1 MLNPL
6 TVKRPRG
13 LLFIAVLM
21 ILFGLAEV
29 VTGFT
34 HSFFGINTST
44 AAFFTYSAAAIGVFY
59 AAAGLL
65 ILTMRKPAAAIAIA
79 LLVIDVIGRL
89 ALVATGFYPT
99 DTLRN
104 TFSIIAGTAI
114 VILFAIY
121 IGWKWKAFQ

>member
-1 MLNPL
+1 MEPI
-6 TVKRPRG
+6 TMKRPIG
-13 LLFIAVLM
+13 LVVVSVLM
-21 ILFGLAEV
+21 VLFGLAEV

-59 AAAGLL
+59 AAAGV
-65 ILTMRKPAAAIAIA
+65 LTLAMRKPAAAIAIA
-79 LLVIDVIGRL
+79 LLIIDVIGRL